1 MQTYNKLKN
10 ISETTAD
17 SKIAII
23 AFLIRGFIPGVDN
36 FSEERE
42 VFSDRESLERSLVLR
57 SFFTICF
64 ISISRKTLVIQGYFS
79 SCINDILSIL
89 CRL

>member
-23 AFLIRGFIPGVDN
+23 AFWIWLQVGWVEF
-36 FSEERE
+36 
-42 VFSDRESLERSLVLR
+42 
-57 SFFTICF
+57 
-64 ISISRKTLVIQGYFS
+64 
-79 SCINDILSIL
+79 
-89 CRL
+89 